1 MRVAFVVF
9 AVLCLGGVFA
19 SLARGKLHGDAARLT
34 AQTRSQKPE

>member
-19 SLARGKLHGDAARLT
+19 SLARGKLHGGVKEDRQAKLDA
-34 AQTRSQKPE
+34 RS